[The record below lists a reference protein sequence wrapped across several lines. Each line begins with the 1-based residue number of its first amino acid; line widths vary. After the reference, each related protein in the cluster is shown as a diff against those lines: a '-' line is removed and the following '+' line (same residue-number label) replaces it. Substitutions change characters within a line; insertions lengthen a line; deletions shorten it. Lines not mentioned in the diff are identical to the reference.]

1 MGKGEIPLEME
12 SSNAQIGELT
22 LDLTTR
28 RLRGHPPLHLAAFD
42 PLSNISPIL
51 VILDL
56 MIMMVSVN
64 LVMMVT
70 LSSTIG
76 ALKRKKY
83 HSDVGTRK
91 LGCGNYKL

>member
-1 MGKGEIPLEME
+1 MGKGEISLEME

-28 RLRGHPPLHLAAFD
+28 RLPGHPPLHLAAFD

-64 LVMMVT
+64 LVMMV
-70 LSSTIG
+70 I
-76 ALKRKKY
+76 
-83 HSDVGTRK
+83 
-91 LGCGNYKL
+91 

>member
-56 MIMMVSVN
+56 MIMMVSV
-64 LVMMVT
+64 MMVT
-70 LSSTIG
+70 LMVSVMMIT
-76 ALKRKKY
+76 L
-83 HSDVGTRK
+83 SDVGTRK